1 MNKKYNEFIQEKPSQ
16 MAQTI
21 SDMTYLYKETVV
33 PKEHYKKILEEVI
46 EEDMTEIFQ
55 YQMLD
60 IVFKNLKHFYDESPQ
75 LFFKALMCIFKKVKP
90 NDIRPQEQKALA
102 LVTDEFFSNQKKYT
116 WLNDEL
122 MDYFDEVKNGRD
134 PSPYN

>member
-60 IVFKNLKHFYDESPQ
+60 IVFKNLKHFYDESPK

>member
-46 EEDMTEIFQ
+46 EEDMTEIFR

>member
-60 IVFKNLKHFYDESPQ
+60 IVFKNLKHFHDESPQ

-122 MDYFDEVKNGRD
+122 MDYFDEVKNGRA

>member
-90 NDIRPQEQKALA
+90 NDIRPQEQKALI

>member
-46 EEDMTEIFQ
+46 EEDMTDIFQ

>member
-55 YQMLD
+55 FQMLD